1 MTESKTNV
9 PSKEALNS
17 LIWTTVIKSVE
28 AGNCRPRETAQE
40 LKQLWREFFDEDY
53 INQQRES
60 LRRIRQVRLERRA
73 ALEAELRKDR

>member
-9 PSKEALNS
+9 PSQEELNS

-53 INQQRES
+53 INQQKES

>member
-1 MTESKTNV
+1 MTDNKENV
-9 PSKEALNS
+9 PSQEELNS

-53 INQQRES
+53 INQQKES